1 MKKLSKKKRSEYLR
15 EVYELLFQE
24 YGELSCTLDHSN
36 ALELMVATILSAQCT
51 DARVNKIT
59 PKLFKKYPNAQDY
72 ANVEQKE
79 LENDVHS
86 AGFFRNKAK
95 SIIGACKV
103 IVDEY
108 NENIPDNMD
117 ELIKLPGVGRK
128 TANVILGDV
137 FKVPGF
143 PVDTHVTRLL
153 NLLGYIDSE
162 NAVIIERFT
171 TEVLE
176 KERWVN
182 FSHLLINHGRLVC
195 IARKPHCQECV
206 LQKKCQYYA
215 KNINKIIK

>member
-1 MKKLSKKKRSEYLR
+1 MKKLSKKKRREYLR
-15 EVYELLFQE
+15 EIYDLLFQE

-59 PKLFKKYPNAQDY
+59 PKLFKKYPNAHTY
-72 ANVEQKE
+72 AETEQEE
-79 LENDVHS
+79 LEKDIHS

-95 SIIGACKV
+95 SIIGACRV
-103 IVDEY
+103 IENEY
-108 NENIPDNMD
+108 SGAVPDNMD
-117 ELIKLPGVGRK
+117 ELIKLPGIGRK
-128 TANVILGDV
+128 TANVILGDAFEV
-137 FKVPGF
+137 SGF

-171 TEVLE
+171 TEVVDE
-176 KERWVN
+176 ERWVN

-206 LQKKCQYYA
+206 LQQKCQYYA
-215 KNINKIIK
+215 KIIK